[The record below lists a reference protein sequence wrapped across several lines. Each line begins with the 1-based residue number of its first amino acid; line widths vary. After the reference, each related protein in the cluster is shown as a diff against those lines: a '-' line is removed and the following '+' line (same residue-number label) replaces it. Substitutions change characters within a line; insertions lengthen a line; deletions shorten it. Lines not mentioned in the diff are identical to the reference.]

1 MVYVGSAPGGLLL
14 SLSVLPKGGCVV
26 EPDFFFGVTNVVE
39 VNAVDVVVACYLF
52 TDGGQIVSRGRF
64 ARVKH
69 PIVLSLDA
77 EFGQAL
83 LHGFSSQCFCFGKVV
98 TGECHYPGMEFQVA
112 LVAFINGKLQGV
124 IARVSVKVS
133 GQAVVPGFQSRG
145 INHGGT
151 YARLQKD
158 GVEVGCCQLVEYLGE
173 FLFLSLN
180 ALGRVGFLFGPV
192 EASDGGE
199 PYGAHLSFGWNGLCL
214 QTERQEE
221 CENIYRWNKR
231 SFHAEPIAL
240 QKYVFSI
247 EVKSFSYFCI
257 RQSRILTN
265 NPHNMKKWIIT
276 MLLLVFSVGAKA
288 QFEAGTGYVGASVSN
303 LGLSYSTTE
312 KFRFGANLSI
322 GTFLADQ
329 FMLRA
334 DLGYNHTDAVD
345 DFSTALMG
353 RYYFMENGIFVGAG
367 GEFVH
372 YTKSRNDVMI
382 PIELGYCFY
391 LNHFVSI
398 EPSVYYKMSLDD
410 FSDKSAVG
418 FKIGLG
424 FYF

>member
-1 MVYVGSAPGGLLL
+1 
-14 SLSVLPKGGCVV
+14 
-26 EPDFFFGVTNVVE
+26 
-39 VNAVDVVVACYLF
+39 
-52 TDGGQIVSRGRF
+52 
-64 ARVKH
+64 
-69 PIVLSLDA
+69 
-77 EFGQAL
+77 
-83 LHGFSSQCFCFGKVV
+83 
-98 TGECHYPGMEFQVA
+98 
-112 LVAFINGKLQGV
+112 
-124 IARVSVKVS
+124 
-133 GQAVVPGFQSRG
+133 
-145 INHGGT
+145 
-151 YARLQKD
+151 
-158 GVEVGCCQLVEYLGE
+158 
-173 FLFLSLN
+173 
-180 ALGRVGFLFGPV
+180 
-192 EASDGGE
+192 
-199 PYGAHLSFGWNGLCL
+199 
-214 QTERQEE
+214 
-221 CENIYRWNKR
+221 
-231 SFHAEPIAL
+231 
-240 QKYVFSI
+240 
-247 EVKSFSYFCI
+247 
-257 RQSRILTN
+257 
-265 NPHNMKKWIIT
+265 

-353 RYYFMENGIFVGAG
+353 RYYVMENGIFVGAA

-372 YTKSRNDVMI
+372 YTKSRNDVRI